1 MMGTHSVMT
10 MREYFHKDFDNYLPL
25 FKEHAIYFA
34 ELMKVLDDE
43 FISMGLPPAGRTRE
57 LFKMTSDLLYTV
69 DEAYKERFAPEEE
82 SDYKFTTFMNRD
94 ELKSSMRTILQEELA
109 RYLGSDNGDK

>member
-1 MMGTHSVMT
+1 MLGAHSGMI

-43 FISMGLPPAGRTRE
+43 FISMGLPPVGRTRE
-57 LFKMTSDLLYTV
+57 LFKMASDLIYPV
-69 DEAYKERFAPEEE
+69 DESYREKFAPGVE
-82 SDYKFTTFMNRD
+82 SDHMFTSFIGRD
-94 ELKSSMRTILQEELA
+94 EIISSMRTLLQEELA
-109 RYLGSDNGDK
+109 RYLESSNGDK